1 MDYDTVIPKKIVK
14 YAVLALCAVLAVIV
28 IFSSFSVISPTE
40 RGVKVTMGKAGDTVL
55 DPGLVMKMPFFQK
68 VKKYDLSPKGF
79 QITFSIGQDAAV
91 TSDMQSVACVLN
103 VYWTY
108 EENRILEIVNGYSDE
123 SLKSLVQSNA
133 LGALKEVIG
142 KYSIYDIVEKQEE
155 VTRKVGESLVARLDK
170 YPVVVSNLTIGN
182 WDWSSDFDDQIQ
194 NTMRMQQQSR
204 IAAQEVEVA
213 KQEAQ
218 KAIVQAQA
226 DKEKAEIEAAMKVAV
241 AEQEALAK
249 EKAAQG
255 VANAAKIDADA
266 QAYKQKTIADAE
278 AYAKKV
284 QGEAEA
290 AYYKSLATYADTIA
304 TLRQLDIDAQRAE
317 NWNGVEVSTYIPLT
331 AAGAVVTL

>member
-1 MDYDTVIPKKIVK
+1 MNIRKIIIIGII
-14 YAVLALCAVLAVIV
+14 ALFAIILAIM
-28 IFSSFSVISPTE
+28 SFSIVSPTQ
-40 RGVKVTMGKAGDTVL
+40 RGVKITLGKAGDTVIN
-55 DPGLVMKMPFFQK
+55 PGLVMKTPIFQS
-68 VKKYDLSPKGF
+68 VRKYDMSPKSF
-79 QITFSIGQDAAV
+79 QIVFSIGQDAAV
-91 TSDMQSVACVLN
+91 TSDMQSVACELN

-108 EENRILEIVNGYSDE
+108 QEDRIIDIVNGYSDS

-133 LGALKEVIG
+133 LGAIKEVIG
-142 KYSIYDIVEKQEE
+142 KYSIYEIVEKQEE
-155 VTRKVGESLVARLDK
+155 VTRKVEDSLVARLSK
-170 YPVVVSNLTIGN
+170 YPVVISNLTIGN
-182 WDWSSDFDDQIQ
+182 WDWSADFDDQIQ

-226 DKEKAEIEAAMKVAV
+226 DKEKAEIQAAQKVTV

-249 EKAAQG
+249 EKSAQG

-290 AYYKSLATYADTIA
+290 SYYQSLLQYAEIIT
-304 TLRQLDIDAQRAE
+304 TMRQLDINAQRAK
-317 NWNGVEVSTYIPLT
+317 NWNGVEVSTYVPLT
-331 AAGAVVTL
+331 GTGALVTL

>member
-1 MDYDTVIPKKIVK
+1 MNIRKIIIIGII
-14 YAVLALCAVLAVIV
+14 ALFAIILA
-28 IFSSFSVISPTE
+28 FMSFSIVSPTQ
-40 RGVKVTMGKAGDTVL
+40 RGVKITLGKAGDTVIN
-55 DPGLVMKMPFFQK
+55 PGLVMKTPFFQS
-68 VKKYDLSPKGF
+68 VRKYDMSPKSF
-79 QITFSIGQDAAV
+79 QIVFSIGQDAAV
-91 TSDMQSVACVLN
+91 TSDMQSVACELN

-108 EENRILEIVNGYSDE
+108 QEDRIIDIVNGYSDS

-133 LGALKEVIG
+133 LGAIKEVIG
-142 KYSIYDIVEKQEE
+142 KYSIYEIVEKQEE
-155 VTRKVGESLVARLDK
+155 VTRKVEDSLVARLSK
-170 YPVVVSNLTIGN
+170 YPVVISNLTIGN
-182 WDWSSDFDDQIQ
+182 WDWSADFDDQIQ

-226 DKEKAEIEAAMKVAV
+226 DKEKAEIQAAQKVAV

-249 EKAAQG
+249 EKSAQG

-290 AYYKSLATYADTIA
+290 SYYQSLLQYTEIIT
-304 TLRQLDIDAQRAE
+304 TMRQLDIDAQRAE
-317 NWNGVEVSTYIPLT
+317 NWNGVEVSTYVPLT
-331 AAGAVVTL
+331 GTGALVTL

>member
-1 MDYDTVIPKKIVK
+1 MEFNASRIKKIVIP
-14 YAVLALCAVLAVIV
+14 VICGIV
-28 IFSSFSVISPTE
+28 TIILLFSCFTVVSPTE
-40 RGVKVTMGKAGDTVL
+40 RGVLVTMGKAGDRVIT
-55 DPGLVMKMPFFQK
+55 PGLVGKLSFFQT
-68 VKKYDLSPKGF
+68 VRKYDLSPKGF
-79 QITFSIGQDAAV
+79 KLTFSIGQDAAV
-91 TSDMQSVACVLN
+91 TSDMQSVACELN
-103 VYWTY
+103 VFWMYQ
-108 EENRILEIVNGYSDE
+108 EDRILDIVNGYSDS
-123 SLKSLVQSNA
+123 SLKTLVQSNA
-133 LGALKEVIG
+133 LGAIKEVIG

-155 VTRKVGESLVARLDK
+155 VTKKVEQSLSARLSN
-170 YPVVVSNLTIGN
+170 YPVMISNLTINN
-182 WDWSSDFDDQIQ
+182 WDWSSDFDTQIQ

-226 DKEKAEIEAAMKVAV
+226 DKEKAEIEAAMKVSV

-249 EKAAQG
+249 EKSAQG
-255 VANAAKIDADA
+255 IANAAKIDADA

-278 AYAKKV
+278 AYAKKI

-290 AYYKSLATYADTIA
+290 QYYKSLTTYADTIA
-304 TLRQLDIDAQRAE
+304 TLRQLDIDSQRAE